1 MRKVTK
7 PRHSINSR
15 GYCQIF
21 LGRKYLKMCNE
32 HGKDKKRFIGHRNLT
47 VSSLKIIE
55 SFRKLTDDIKI
66 QNHFR
71 IWLK

>member
-1 MRKVTK
+1 MRKVRK
-7 PRHSINSR
+7 IRHYINSR

-21 LGRKYLKMCNE
+21 LGRKYFKMCNK
-32 HGKDKKRFIGHRNLT
+32 HGKDKKRFIGYRNPT

-55 SFRKLTDDIKI
+55 SFRKLTDDIKV